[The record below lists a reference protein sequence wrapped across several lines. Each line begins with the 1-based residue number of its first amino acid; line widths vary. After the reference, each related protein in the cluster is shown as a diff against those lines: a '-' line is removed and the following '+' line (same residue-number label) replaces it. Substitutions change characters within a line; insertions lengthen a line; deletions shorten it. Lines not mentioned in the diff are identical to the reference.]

1 MSDMKLTNERMMT
14 FVGHE
19 KIGTLKAA
27 EKLMEFGDKQN
38 LANEALAANVNDL
51 IKRVCA
57 LEDANEVLVANV
69 NDLKKRVGLLEEKE
83 RRSSETVKKLTGDLS
98 MAKRE
103 LDRVRLTSKLNSSSI
118 ERLNNIVRNSGGK
131 GAKAAEEEEKPE
143 SADK

>member
-1 MSDMKLTNERMMT
+1 MSEMKLTIDKMMT

-38 LANEALAANVNDL
+38 LANEALAANINDL

-57 LEDANEVLVANV
+57 LEDSNEVLVANV
-69 NDLKKRVGLLEEKE
+69 NDLKERVALLEEKE
-83 RRSSETVKKLTGDLS
+83 KRSNENVKKISTDLN
-98 MAKRE
+98 AFKRE

-118 ERLNNIVRNSGGK
+118 ERLNNAMRLAGGK
-131 GAKAAEEEEKPE
+131 ADNEHEKAENAEE
-143 SADK
+143 